1 MARVSLTYRD
11 YEALP
16 GDGRRYEIHEGEL
29 SVTAAPSPKHQT
41 VALNLAVALDA
52 HVKANRLGQVF
63 IAPIDVILND
73 STIVQPDIL
82 FLGQDRLRLI
92 SQRGIEGAPTLV
104 EGRYVL
110 RARAAGDAVLRV
122 EPLADLALA
131 LGSIWPDRAE
141 S

>member
-16 GDGRRYEIHEGEL
+16 DDGRRYEIHEGEL
-29 SVTAAPSPKHQT
+29 SVTPAPSPKHQT

-82 FLGQDRLRLI
+82 FLGRI
-92 SQRGIEGAPTLV
+92 AC
-104 EGRYVL
+104 
-110 RARAAGDAVLRV
+110 A
-122 EPLADLALA
+122 
-131 LGSIWPDRAE
+131 
-141 S
+141 